1 MRLVGDIG
9 GTNAR
14 FAIAESGGH
23 PNNARKLPIA
33 HYPGLVE
40 AVEDYLS
47 GLPMVEEAVLAVAGP
62 VLGDE
67 VTFSNSA
74 WRFSID
80 DVRRRLGLHRLVVI
94 NDLVAQALSVAALSP
109 DEICS
114 VKSGKRDSARPTLVI
129 GPGTGLGVA
138 FLLNNAG
145 TLVGLPSEAGH
156 ATFAP
161 MDRVQAEIV
170 SHLQGQYGHVSVER
184 LLSGSGLLAIA
195 TTLAKMNG
203 QIIDVHDP
211 RDVSARA
218 AAGQCATCQEAIRI
232 FSSILGSTA
241 GNLALSLLTGGG
253 VVITGGLCRGL
264 RPLWDVEALTR
275 AFVAKGRLSS
285 YLEAI
290 PIDQILRPHAGL
302 LGAAVYVESPS
313 RHACSIPTQ

>member
-14 FAIAESGGH
+14 FAIVEPGKYPSEV
-23 PNNARKLPIA
+23 RKVPIA
-33 HYPGLVE
+33 QYPSLVE
-40 AVEDYLS
+40 AVADYQS
-47 GLPMVEEAVLAVAGP
+47 GAPIVEEAVLAVAGL

-67 VTFSNSA
+67 VRFSNSA
-74 WRFSID
+74 WRFSIQ
-80 DVRRRLGLHRLVVI
+80 DVRRRLSLRKLIVI
-94 NDLVAQALSVAALSP
+94 NDLVAQALSFAALQP
-109 DEICS
+109 DEIGS
-114 VKSGKRDSARPTLVI
+114 VKSGTRDPEQPVLVI

-138 FLLNNAG
+138 FLFKNAG

-161 MDRVQAEIV
+161 MDRVQAEIL
-170 SHLQGQYGHVSVER
+170 SRLQAKYPHVSVER

-195 TTLAKMNG
+195 TTLAEMNG

-211 RDVSARA
+211 TDVSARV
-218 AAGQCATCQEAIRI
+218 AAGECSTCHEAIRI

-241 GNLALSLLTGGG
+241 GSLALTLLTGGG
-253 VVITGGLCRGL
+253 VIITGGLCRGL

-275 AFVAKGRLSS
+275 AFTAKGRFSS
-285 YLEAI
+285 YLDGI

-302 LGAAVYVESPS
+302 LGAAVYVD
-313 RHACSIPTQ
+313 

>member
-14 FAIAESGGH
+14 FAIAEPGKYPH
-23 PNNARKLPIA
+23 DVRKLPA
-33 HYPGLVE
+33 AQYPSLVE
-40 AVEDYLS
+40 AAEDYLS
-47 GLPMVEEAVLAVAGP
+47 GAPMVEEAVLAVAGP

-67 VTFSNSA
+67 VRFSNSS

-80 DVRRRLGLHRLVVI
+80 DVRRRLGLRKLVVI
-94 NDLVAQALSVAALSP
+94 NDLVAQALSFAALRP
-109 DEICS
+109 DEISS
-114 VKSGKRDSARPTLVI
+114 VKSGTRDPAQPALVI

-145 TLVGLPSEAGH
+145 TLVGLPSEGGH

-161 MDRVQAEIV
+161 IDRLQAEIL
-170 SHLQGQYGHVSVER
+170 SRLQGQYAHVSVER

-195 TTLAKMNG
+195 KTLAEING
-203 QIIDVHDP
+203 EIIDVHDP

-218 AAGQCATCQEAIRI
+218 AAGQCPTCHEAIRV

-241 GNLALSLLTGGG
+241 GSLALTLLTGGG
-253 VVITGGLCRGL
+253 TIITGGLCRGL

-275 AFVAKGRLSS
+275 AFVAKGRFKS
-285 YLEAI
+285 YLDRI

-302 LGAAVYVESPS
+302 LGAAVYVERS
-313 RHACSIPTQ
+313 HCL

>member
-14 FAIAESGGH
+14 FAIAEPGKDPH
-23 PNNARKLPIA
+23 DVRKLPA
-33 HYPGLVE
+33 AQYPSLVE
-40 AVEDYLS
+40 AAEDYLS
-47 GLPMVEEAVLAVAGP
+47 GAPMVEEAVLAVAGP

-67 VTFSNSA
+67 VRFSNSS

-80 DVRRRLGLHRLVVI
+80 DVRRRLGLRKLVVI
-94 NDLVAQALSVAALSP
+94 NDLVAQALSFAALRP
-109 DEICS
+109 DEIGS
-114 VKSGKRDSARPTLVI
+114 VKSGTRDPAQPALVI

-145 TLVGLPSEAGH
+145 TLVGLPSEGGH

-161 MDRVQAEIV
+161 IDRLQAEIL
-170 SHLQGQYGHVSVER
+170 SRLQDQYAHVSVER

-195 TTLAKMNG
+195 KTLAEING
-203 QIIDVHDP
+203 EIIDVHDP

-218 AAGQCATCQEAIRI
+218 AAGQCPTCHEAIRV

-241 GNLALSLLTGGG
+241 GSLALTLLTGGG
-253 VVITGGLCRGL
+253 AIITGGLCRGL

-275 AFVAKGRLSS
+275 AFVAKGRFKS
-285 YLEAI
+285 YLDRI

-302 LGAAVYVESPS
+302 LGAAVYVERSHS
-313 RHACSIPTQ
+313 L

>member
-14 FAIAESGGH
+14 FAIAEPDRH
-23 PNNARKLPIA
+23 PHDERKLPIA
-33 HYPGLVE
+33 RYAGLVE

-47 GLPMVEEAVLAVAGP
+47 GAPVVDEAVLAVAGP

-67 VTFSNSA
+67 VIFTNSA

-80 DVRRRLGLHRLVVI
+80 DVRQRLGLRRLIVI
-94 NDLVAQALSVAALSP
+94 NDLVAQAFSVAALSP
-109 DEICS
+109 DEIGS
-114 VKSGKRDSARPTLVI
+114 VKSGTRDPKQPTLVI
-129 GPGTGLGVA
+129 GPGTGLGAA

-145 TLVGLPSEAGH
+145 TPVGIPSEAGH

-161 MDRVQAEIV
+161 IDRVQAEIL
-170 SHLQGQYGHVSVER
+170 SHLQDQHRHISVER

-195 TTLAKMNG
+195 RTLAEMNG
-203 QIIDVHDP
+203 QIIDLHDP

-218 AAGQCATCQEAIRI
+218 AAGQCPTCREAIRI

-241 GNLALSLLTGGG
+241 GNLALTLLTGGG
-253 VVITGGLCRGL
+253 VIITGGLSRGL
-264 RPLWDVEALTR
+264 RPLWDMEALIE
-275 AFVAKGRLSS
+275 AFVAKGRFRS
-285 YLEAI
+285 YLDSI

-302 LGAAVYVESPS
+302 LGAAVYVAPNRSV
-313 RHACSIPTQ
+313 

>member
-14 FAIAESGGH
+14 FAIAEPGKH
-23 PNNARKLPIA
+23 PHNVRKLPA
-33 HYPGLVE
+33 AQYPGLVE
-40 AVEDYLS
+40 AAEDYLS
-47 GLPMVEEAVLAVAGP
+47 GAPIVEEAVLAVAGP
-62 VLGDE
+62 VLADE
-67 VTFSNSA
+67 VRFSNSA

-80 DVRRRLGLHRLVVI
+80 DVRRRLGLRKLVVI
-94 NDLVAQALSVAALSP
+94 NDLVAQALSFGVLRP
-109 DEICS
+109 DEIGS
-114 VKSGKRDSARPTLVI
+114 VKPGTRDPAQPALVI

-161 MDRVQAEIV
+161 MDRVQAEIL
-170 SHLQGQYGHVSVER
+170 SRLQGQYPYVSVER
-184 LLSGSGLLAIA
+184 LLSGGGLLAIA
-195 TTLAKMNG
+195 TTLAEING

-218 AAGQCATCQEAIRI
+218 AAGQCAICHEATRI

-241 GNLALSLLTGGG
+241 GNLALTLLTGGG
-253 VVITGGLCRGL
+253 VIITGGLCRGL

-275 AFVAKGRLSS
+275 AFVAKGLFRS
-285 YLEAI
+285 YLDSI

-302 LGAAVYVESPS
+302 LGAAVYVERS
-313 RHACSIPTQ
+313 RSL